1 MKITKISY
9 RALKS
14 KGSYE
19 NEAFEAS
26 ADIEEWEDPIATAES
41 LRQWVEQRLALHKTV
56 ENLEEKRAD
65 LENQITEAKDKWERI
80 ERFFNKLG
88 ITIAEIKS
96 SDEIPF

>member
-9 RALKS
+9 RALKN

-19 NEAFEAS
+19 NEAFEVS
-26 ADIEEWEDPIATAES
+26 ADVEEWEDPIATAES
-41 LRQWVEQRLALHKTV
+41 LRQWVEQRLELNETV
-56 ENLEEKRAD
+56 ENLLEKRAA
-65 LENQITEAKDKWERI
+65 LESQIAEAKDKWQRI

>member
-1 MKITKISY
+1 MKITKITY

-14 KGSYE
+14 KGNYE

-26 ADIEEWEDPIATAES
+26 ADVEDWEDPIATAES
-41 LRQWVEQRLALHKTV
+41 LRQWVEQRLNLQETV
-56 ENLEEKRAD
+56 ENLEQKRAD
-65 LENQITEAKDKWERI
+65 LENEIAEAKDKWERI
-80 ERFFNKLG
+80 DRFFKKLG